1 MRVKLHGMPG
11 VATLA
16 PASRSRLTMPP
27 SKAPG
32 HMPLPWTNTTPSSS
46 SSRPSAGRGSA
57 GATKSAPSPTRK
69 SRRIKLMPAAILPI
83 AEHEIEAGVDTVA
96 GLRGPH
102 QQLLAKQAV
111 AAVCRLVR
119 EIKLGGQQPSCCRL
133 NLQVKVAGAAGIDRR
148 HDGAEAVAALGVG
161 VLVAAQSE
169 TRVVVVAGV
178 VGLPQVEQR
187 MRHRLAGRVEHEA
200 GELDRAALHAG
211 LDQVGAL
218 GRARLEERPFG
229 LARRRLV
236 AVMAGG
242 RGGEPALAP

>member
-1 MRVKLHGMPG
+1 MPG

-32 HMPLPWTNTTPSSS
+32 HMPLPWTNTTPSSPN
-46 SSRPSAGRGSA
+46 SRPSAGRGSA
-57 GATKSAPSPTRK
+57 GATASAPSPTRN
-69 SRRIKLMPAAILPI
+69 SRRIKLMPAAILPVV
-83 AEHEIEAGVDTVA
+83 EHEIEAGVDTVA

-111 AAVCRLVR
+111 AAVRRLVR
-119 EIKLGGQQPSCCRL
+119 EIELRGQQPSGRRL
-133 NLQVKVAGAAGIDRR
+133 NLQVKVARAAGIDRR
-148 HDGAEAVAALGVG
+148 HDGAEAVASLGVG
-161 VLVAAQSE
+161 VLVAAQAE
-169 TRVVVVAGV
+169 AGVVVVAGV

-187 MRHRLAGRVEHEA
+187 MGHRPAGRIEHEA
-200 GELDRAALHAG
+200 GELDRTTLHAG

-218 GRARLEERPFG
+218 GRARLEERAFG

-236 AVMAGG
+236 AVMAGR
-242 RGGEPALAP
+242 RGGEAALPP

>member
-1 MRVKLHGMPG
+1 MPG
-11 VATLA
+11 VAPLA

-32 HMPLPWTNTTPSSS
+32 HMPLPWTNTTPSSLRS
-46 SSRPSAGRGSA
+46 TLSAGRGSTD
-57 GATKSAPSPTRK
+57 ATESAPSPTRK
-69 SRRIKLMPAAILPI
+69 SRRIKLMPAMILPVV
-83 AEHEIEAGVDTVA
+83 EHEIEAGVDTIA

-111 AAVCRLVR
+111 AAVRRLVR
-119 EIKLGGQQPSCCRL
+119 EIKLRGQQPSCRRL

-148 HDGAEAVAALGVG
+148 HDGAEAVASLGVG
-161 VLVAAQSE
+161 VLMAAQPE
-169 TRVVVVAGV
+169 AGVVVVAGV

-187 MRHRLAGRVEHEA
+187 MGHGLAGRVEHEA

-236 AVMAGG
+236 AIMAGG
-242 RGGEPALAP
+242 RGGEPGLPP

>member
-1 MRVKLHGMPG
+1 MPG

-32 HMPLPWTNTTPSSS
+32 HMPLPWTNTTPSSL
-46 SSRPSAGRGSA
+46 SSRLRAGRGDA
-57 GATKSAPSPTRK
+57 DATKRAPSPTRK
-69 SRRIKLMPAAILPI
+69 SRRIKFMPAMILPI
-83 AEHEIEAGVDTVA
+83 VEHEIEAGVEPVA

-102 QQLLAKQAV
+102 HQFLAEQAG
-111 AAVCRLVR
+111 AAVRRLLR
-119 EIKLGGQQPSCCRL
+119 EIELLGQQASCRRL

-148 HDGAEAVAALGVG
+148 HDGAEAVASLGVG
-161 VLVAAQSE
+161 VLVAAQAE
-169 TRVVVVAGV
+169 AGVVVVAGV

-187 MRHRLAGRVEHEA
+187 MRHGPAGRVAHEA

-229 LARRRLV
+229 LARRR
-236 AVMAGG
+236 APPRPG
-242 RGGEPALAP
+242 RGGGGGGAAW

>member
-1 MRVKLHGMPG
+1 MPG

-32 HMPLPWTNTTPSSS
+32 HMPLPWTNTTPSSL
-46 SSRPSAGRGSA
+46 SSRLRAARGDA
-57 GATKSAPSPTRK
+57 DATMSAPSPTRK
-69 SRRIKLMPAAILPI
+69 SRRIKLMPATILAIV
-83 AEHEIEAGVDTVA
+83 EHEIEAGVDTVA
-96 GLRGPH
+96 GRRGPH

-111 AAVCRLVR
+111 AAVRRLGR
-119 EIKLGGQQPSCCRL
+119 EIKLRGQQPSCRRL

-148 HDGAEAVAALGVG
+148 HDGAEAVASLGVG
-161 VLVAAQSE
+161 VLVAAQAE
-169 TRVVVVAGV
+169 AGVVVVAGV

-187 MRHRLAGRVEHEA
+187 MGHGLAGRVEHEA

-218 GRARLEERPFG
+218 GRAGLSKRALAAGRGRLPSALGGR
-229 LARRRLV
+229 
-236 AVMAGG
+236 AGG
-242 RGGEPALAP
+242 A